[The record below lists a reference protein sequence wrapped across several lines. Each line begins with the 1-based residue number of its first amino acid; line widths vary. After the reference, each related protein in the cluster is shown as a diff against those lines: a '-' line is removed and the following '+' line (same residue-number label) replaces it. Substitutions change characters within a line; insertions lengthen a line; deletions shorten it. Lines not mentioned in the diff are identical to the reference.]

1 MRIAI
6 ENLEAVETYKCPL
19 TPQEQVDAAH
29 IDYLA
34 ARVRRLELAMLAAQ
48 MYAGQGD
55 SRAAYGVLCEALT
68 SL

>member
-6 ENLEAVETYKCPL
+6 EDLSNVETYMPP
-19 TPQEQVDAAH
+19 TPQQLVDIAH
-29 IDYLA
+29 VDYLQ

-55 SRAAYGVLCEALT
+55 SRAAYGILAEALT
-68 SL
+68 GL